1 MRSCGTG
8 WETLQRAL
16 SVVVVAIGEISS
28 SRARVS
34 YEISTA
40 DAGRQGRLDSGHIVL
55 SSFVLRKGF
64 ELKMHGTSATSQLQ
78 HCLGEGV
85 AAALLALHSWRKQ
98 HYSY

>member
-8 WETLQRAL
+8 WETWQHAL
-16 SVVVVAIGEISS
+16 SVVVVAIGEVSS
-28 SRARVS
+28 SRARMS

-40 DAGRQGRLDSGHIVL
+40 DAGRQGRLDSGHVGL
-55 SSFVLRKGF
+55 SSFVPREGF

-85 AAALLALHSWRKQ
+85 AATLLALHSWRRTTL
-98 HYSY
+98 